1 MIQAGGP
8 PPVPA
13 AEQAPLLIAR
23 QGSFAVGGNIL
34 QRPGTYD
41 NSRFPG
47 WGQAV
52 EAGQSYHADHAAV
65 DFQIPADARMLP
77 LIFIHGYGQSAR
89 CWQTTPDG
97 REGFNDMFLRK
108 RYATY
113 LVDLPGRGRAGRTT
127 AETAIRPLADEQFWF
142 DIFRIGEWPAFN
154 PGVQFPTDKDS
165 LDQFFRQMT
174 PDIGTHDMTKELDA
188 LSALFKRVGK
198 GILVTHS
205 AGGFPGWLTA
215 IRNPEVR
222 GIISLEPGTY
232 VFPEGE
238 VPEDMPSLTGTMKGI
253 AVPPE
258 EFNKLT
264 QIPIILY
271 FGDYIPENVT
281 DKLGGENW
289 RVRLQ
294 MGRKFVEAVNRHGG
308 HAALVELPKIG
319 IRGNTHFLMSDK
331 NNNIIADHMA
341 AWLRQNKLHR

>member
-1 MIQAGGP
+1 MIQAGGI

-215 IRNPEVR
+215 IRSPEVR

-258 EFNKLT
+258 
-264 QIPIILY
+264 
-271 FGDYIPENVT
+271 
-281 DKLGGENW
+281 
-289 RVRLQ
+289 
-294 MGRKFVEAVNRHGG
+294 
-308 HAALVELPKIG
+308 
-319 IRGNTHFLMSDK
+319 
-331 NNNIIADHMA
+331 
-341 AWLRQNKLHR
+341 

>member
-1 MIQAGGP
+1 MLA
-8 PPVPA
+8 
-13 AEQAPLLIAR
+13 
-23 QGSFAVGGNIL
+23 
-34 QRPGTYD
+34 D
-41 NSRFPG
+41 N
-47 WGQAV
+47 
-52 EAGQSYHADHAAV
+52 
-65 DFQIPADARMLP
+65 
-77 LIFIHGYGQSAR
+77 
-89 CWQTTPDG
+89 TG

-215 IRNPEVR
+215 IRSPEVR

-341 AWLRQNKLHR
+341 AWLRQNKLDR

>member
-1 MIQAGGP
+1 M
-8 PPVPA
+8 
-13 AEQAPLLIAR
+13 
-23 QGSFAVGGNIL
+23 GGNIL

-154 PGVQFPTDKDS
+154 PGVLFPTDKDS

-174 PDIGTHDMTKELDA
+174 PDIGTHDMTKKLRCPERPLQA
-188 LSALFKRVGK
+188 RGQGHPGYSLRR
-198 GILVTHS
+198 
-205 AGGFPGWLTA
+205 GFPGWLTA
-215 IRNPEVR
+215 IRSPGVR

-258 EFNKLT
+258 ESNKLT

-341 AWLRQNKLHR
+341 AWLRQNKLDR

>member
-154 PGVQFPTDKDS
+154 PGVQFLS
-165 LDQFFRQMT
+165 L
-174 PDIGTHDMTKELDA
+174 IH
-188 LSALFKRVGK
+188 
-198 GILVTHS
+198 I
-205 AGGFPGWLTA
+205 
-215 IRNPEVR
+215 
-222 GIISLEPGTY
+222 
-232 VFPEGE
+232 
-238 VPEDMPSLTGTMKGI
+238 
-253 AVPPE
+253 
-258 EFNKLT
+258 
-264 QIPIILY
+264 
-271 FGDYIPENVT
+271 
-281 DKLGGENW
+281 
-289 RVRLQ
+289 
-294 MGRKFVEAVNRHGG
+294 
-308 HAALVELPKIG
+308 
-319 IRGNTHFLMSDK
+319 
-331 NNNIIADHMA
+331 
-341 AWLRQNKLHR
+341 

>member
-1 MIQAGGP
+1 MIQAGGI

-47 WGQAV
+47 WRQAV

-215 IRNPEVR
+215 IRSPEVR

-238 VPEDMPSLTGTMKGI
+238 VPEDMPSLTGTMKESPFRRRNSTSSPKSPSSSTSEI
-253 AVPPE
+253 I
-258 EFNKLT
+258 FLKT
-264 QIPIILY
+264 SPISLEGKTGAY
-271 FGDYIPENVT
+271 VCKWDAN
-281 DKLGGENW
+281 LW
-289 RVRLQ
+289 RPST
-294 MGRKFVEAVNRHGG
+294 G
-308 HAALVELPKIG
+308 
-319 IRGNTHFLMSDK
+319 
-331 NNNIIADHMA
+331 MA
-341 AWLRQNKLHR
+341 AMLLWWNCPKSASGEIRIF

>member
-1 MIQAGGP
+1 MTCSCAKDTP
-8 PPVPA
+8 PTWLTS
-13 AEQAPLLIAR
+13 QD
-23 QGSFAVGGNIL
+23 G
-34 QRPGTYD
+34 
-41 NSRFPG
+41 
-47 WGQAV
+47 
-52 EAGQSYHADHAAV
+52 
-65 DFQIPADARMLP
+65 
-77 LIFIHGYGQSAR
+77 
-89 CWQTTPDG
+89 DG
-97 REGFNDMFLRK
+97 RAERRRK
-108 RYATY
+108 
-113 LVDLPGRGRAGRTT
+113 P
-127 AETAIRPLADEQFWF
+127 AIRPLADEQFWF

-198 GILVTHS
+198 GHPGYSLRRGV
-205 AGGFPGWLTA
+205 PQGWLTA
-215 IRNPEVR
+215 IRSPEVR

-281 DKLGGENW
+281 DKLGEENW

-319 IRGNTHFLMSDK
+319 IRGNTLSDV
-331 NNNIIADHMA
+331 
-341 AWLRQNKLHR
+341 R